1 MWELR
6 HDLLLF
12 IERVRLD
19 GGVRLPPERDLARK
33 FGVARGTLRK
43 ELTELV
49 RSGCLERR
57 TGRGGGSFIRSVDRP
72 RYVEPLPEPPML
84 ITRDLDRA
92 AGVPTWLAEQGH
104 APGTRVLRATE
115 RRANPVE
122 QETLDPED
130 GKVFAIQRVRSADG
144 IPVSLEEMTLPAQ
157 RFPGLLEDSL
167 ASVYELM
174 DREYGVRVARC
185 EETILSAV
193 ASPASAVLLCVEPGS
208 ALHDI
213 RRRAYDS
220 RGACFEISRDLFRAD
235 LTSLTTTSR

>member
-1 MWELR
+1 MTCCSSSSVFASTEASGSLR
-6 HDLLLF
+6 S
-12 IERVRLD
+12 
-19 GGVRLPPERDLARK
+19 
-33 FGVARGTLRK
+33 GTLRGSS
-43 ELTELV
+43 ESPAE
-49 RSGCLERR
+49 RSARN
-57 TGRGGGSFIRSVDRP
+57 SRSWSDRVVWSVAPDEAAVPSYGLSTP

-235 LTSLTTTSR
+235 LTRLTTTSR